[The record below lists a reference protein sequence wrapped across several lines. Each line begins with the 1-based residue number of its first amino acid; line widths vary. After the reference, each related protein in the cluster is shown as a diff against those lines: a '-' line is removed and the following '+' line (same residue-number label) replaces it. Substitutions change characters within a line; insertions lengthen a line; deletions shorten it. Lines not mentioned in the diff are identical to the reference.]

1 METIALATNNEGK
14 VKEYLSLLAPLG
26 VKVIRPRDLG
36 IEVDPKEDG
45 NTYRENAAIKAKAI
59 RPYTSLPILADDSGL
74 EIDSLGNFPGLK
86 TARFAKEQGGF
97 PAVFSKVFSLL
108 EGKRREARFVCCI
121 AFIPEN
127 EDTPLFFEGICPGRI
142 LEEPVGLN
150 GFGYDPIFFSEEI
163 NAPLGIAEESI
174 KDKISHRGK
183 ACAKLLDYLL
193 K

>member
-1 METIALATNNEGK
+1 METIVLATNNEGK

-74 EIDSLGNFPGLK
+74 EIDSLDSFPGLK

-127 EDTPLFFEGICPGRI
+127 EDMPLFFEGICPGRI

-163 NAPLGIAEESI
+163 NAPLGITEEST